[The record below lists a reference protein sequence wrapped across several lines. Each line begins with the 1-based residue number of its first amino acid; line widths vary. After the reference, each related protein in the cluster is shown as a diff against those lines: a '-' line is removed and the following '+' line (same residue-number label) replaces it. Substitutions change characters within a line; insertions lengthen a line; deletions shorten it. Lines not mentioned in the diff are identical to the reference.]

1 MIRGLFFK
9 ILLTFWLSS
18 SLIVISGGLITALEF
33 AHERQLWSQSK
44 LIQRR
49 AQFIINRWEHFK
61 NTAPGSSSVSTQ
73 TFQANLEAR
82 SHQRIELRRE
92 QQGRRFTQ
100 RLSKRYW
107 KKLPPL
113 LIRDAESK
121 EVFWGKAKMLTRR
134 HVETIEIESNSGKQY
149 LLSFPISHRLS
160 ALPLAFKQLFSM
172 RLLAALVLSSLFSLL
187 LSVMLTRPINRLK
200 KHIDLVA
207 EGNLDL
213 ELENQLTQRK
223 DEIGSLACSFEI
235 MSLRLNELLESKQK
249 LLNDVSHELRAP
261 LARLQV
267 AATLIEDSDNDSQEQ
282 AQLAQRVQLEC
293 QRLDHLIGQILSY
306 SKLDHKSRQVDST
319 NLQAVLDI
327 ALDNARFLAPLQSF
341 EFISELAP
349 TTQIKVDEVRLSQI
363 IENLISNSVKYGAG
377 VICIR
382 TFTTDSGAL
391 AMSVRD
397 HGPGFE
403 DSAIANLTKPFTRGH
418 QTADSIKGFGLG
430 LSIVQRACEL
440 EQCKLT
446 LENHPEGGALATVV
460 FQS

>member
-1 MIRGLFFK
+1 MK
-9 ILLTFWLSS
+9 ILITFWLSS

-33 AHERQLWSQSK
+33 AHERQLWSESK

-49 AQFIINRWEHFK
+49 AQLIINRWERLK
-61 NTAPGSSSVSTQ
+61 GSATTSNPGRSQ
-73 TFQANLEAR
+73 TFQADLEAVT
-82 SHQRIELRRE
+82 HQRIELRRE
-92 QQGRRFTQ
+92 KHGKRFIQ

-121 EVFWGKAKMLTRR
+121 EVFWGKAKMLKRR
-134 HVETIEIESNSGKQY
+134 HIETIEFESNSGKQY

-160 ALPLAFKQLFSM
+160 ALPVAFKQLFSM

-223 DEIGSLACSFEI
+223 DEIGSLACSFET

-267 AATLIEDSDNDSQEQ
+267 AATLIEDSDNDPEEQ
-282 AQLAQRVQLEC
+282 TQLAQRVQLEC

-306 SKLDHKSRQVDST
+306 SKLDHKSRQADET
-319 NLQAVLDI
+319 NLQEVIDI
-327 ALDNARFLAPLQSF
+327 ALDNARFLAPQQSF
-341 EFISELAP
+341 EFISELDSS
-349 TTQIKVDEVRLSQI
+349 TKIKIDESRLNQI
-363 IENLISNSVKYGAG
+363 IENLISNSFKYGAG
-377 VICIR
+377 VISVR
-382 TFTTDSGAL
+382 TFTADSGKL

-440 EQCKLT
+440 EQCQLT

-460 FQS
+460 FQP